1 MLVAK
6 SHDRVLIGTYWHTG
20 ARKGEVLRWT
30 WDDDINFEE
39 KWVRLGTRKSKSRE
53 MVYEKLWLN
62 DDLYK
67 LLMWQWK
74 NRHPTSP
81 YVFCHMNPKSKFYR
95 KGKSNASFM
104 GDTVESLKT
113 KVTGDKIEL
122 GVSGR
127 HRVVKG
133 VRGKPLKKSNAK
145 IADIIRGL
153 KSNGIDIMGV
163 SKLTKK
169 LIRKE
174 FIKEFRRTK

>member
-1 MLVAK
+1 MKIHFDASAIEKVVLRRANKAIK
-6 SHDRVLIGTYWHTG
+6 SKKFLSRSAILWLRHVKADTVKGKSWTG
-20 ARKGEVLRWT
+20 ANFPSIGLRW
-30 WDDDINFEE
+30 I
-39 KWVRLGTRKSKSRE
+39 KRKAA
-53 MVYEKLWLN
+53 
-62 DDLYK
+62 
-67 LLMWQWK
+67 LL
-74 NRHPTSP
+74 SAG
-81 YVFCHMNPKSKFYR
+81 NPKSKFYR